1 VYTCYDVPGAV
12 YTCYDV
18 LGAVYT
24 CYDVLGAVYTCYDVL
39 GAVYTCSP
47 PGTKQPLDSCTSS
60 LCLWQ
65 PFTKHHTT
73 QKEAR
78 ARASVNL
85 FTLLPTCLPHGARN
99 CPSQGMDT
107 RVLLTLLTQLCLFSL
122 YRCVSYL
129 FSHNTGDGNLCVGHP
144 PHSAPSFS
152 ALLLCV
158 LFLSHNTRD
167 GNLCFGHPPHS
178 APPFSASSLS
188 VLFLSLTHITGDG
201 NLCFGHPPHSAPPFS
216 ASSLSVLFLSLTHI
230 TGDGNLCFGHPPHS
244 APPFS
249 ASSLSVLFLSLTHI
263 TGDGNLCFVTLL
275 TLLRLFS
282 PYCCVSYLFSHNTG
296 DGNLYTGH
304 RLHAQPWQRL
314 SWSTLRATS
323 EFCVAVL
330 YAMSGGQHKAV
341 VLLCLPKLLYSLV
354 LLCIPAYL
362 GLARTMYLQCMY
374 GVFAGISSNVRSYT
388 AYLYTRFWPTLCI
401 PE

>member
-201 NLCFGHPPHSAPPFS
+201 NLCF
-216 ASSLSVLFLSLTHI
+216 
-230 TGDGNLCFGHPPHS
+230 
-244 APPFS
+244 
-249 ASSLSVLFLSLTHI
+249 
-263 TGDGNLCFVTLL
+263 VTLL